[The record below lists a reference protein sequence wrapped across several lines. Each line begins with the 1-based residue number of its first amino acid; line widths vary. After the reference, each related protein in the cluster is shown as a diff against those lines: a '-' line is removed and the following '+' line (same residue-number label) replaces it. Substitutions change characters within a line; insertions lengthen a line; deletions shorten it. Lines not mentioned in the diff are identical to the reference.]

1 MKRSSGDEGKFV
13 ISSIRNA
20 IIDEEKNIV
29 GTQAFPQR
37 NDESKTRYGMKYKKK
52 I

>member
-1 MKRSSGDEGKFV
+1 M

-29 GTQAFPQR
+29 GTQVLAQR
-37 NDESKTRYGMKYKKK
+37 NDESKTRYSMKYKKK